1 MAHLTGSERSRY
13 VQGMFN
19 RIAHRY
25 DLMNRVMTG
34 GQDRRWRKEVILK
47 TRLPEGGRLL
57 DLGAGTGDLAHEV
70 NRQYPLR
77 QVVAADFS
85 FLMMQTGK
93 QHYQTDQ
100 LDWCGTDALQ
110 LPFEDET
117 FDAVISGFLLRN
129 VSDIELALNEQHRV
143 LKPGGRVVTLDT
155 TRPKPSVFTPM
166 IKFYTR
172 IIIPAIGGLLTG
184 SGDAYHYLPQSTE
197 LFLSAEQLAGSFE
210 RAGFNNVG
218 FQCKMVNTVA
228 IHWGEK
234 PGRIL

>member
-34 GQDRRWRKEVILK
+34 GQDLRWRKEVIIK
-47 TRLPEGGRLL
+47 TQLPEGGRLL
-57 DLGAGTGDLAHEV
+57 DLGAGTGDLAHEAH
-70 NRQYPLR
+70 RQYPSC
-77 QVVAADFS
+77 QAVAADFS
-85 FLMMQTGK
+85 LLMMQMGK
-93 QHYQTDQ
+93 QHYQTDK

-129 VSDIELALNEQHRV
+129 VSDIAQALQEQHRV

-155 TRPKPSVFTPM
+155 TRGHHALTPL
-166 IKFYTR
+166 INFYTQV
-172 IIIPAIGGLLTG
+172 IIPIIGRILTG
-184 SGDAYHYLPQSTE
+184 SGDAYRYLPQSTA
-197 LFLSAEQLAGSFE
+197 LFLSAERLVGSFE
-210 RAGFNNVG
+210 RAGFQSVG
-218 FQCKMVNTVA
+218 FQRKMLNTVA

-234 PGRIL
+234 PGRLL